1 MNRKFA
7 VIGLVGAVLTTLAAL
22 AVAAL
27 IEPAS
32 DVSDEMWSYPLT
44 ADAFVPVSVL
54 YAVFHLLV
62 LVGMLAVVAAMGPN
76 RAGRIGAI
84 LATVGT
90 LVLFL
95 AEFASIPIADQRLDD
110 TGPQVVG
117 AVFGLGVALTAIGLL
132 VAGVAVLRS
141 GQWDGWRR
149 YAPLGAGIWSLVMIG
164 LSMTSAL
171 PIGVAIYGVTLVV
184 LFAAVYPRT
193 TATATEARL
202 RARVDH

>member
-1 MNRKFA
+1 MNRKLA
-7 VIGLVGAVLTTLAAL
+7 VIGLVGAVLTTLS
-22 AVAAL
+22 AVAIAAL

-44 ADAFVPVSVL
+44 TDAFVPASIL

-62 LVGMLAVVAAMGPN
+62 LAGMLAVVAAMGHN
-76 RAGRIGAI
+76 RAGRIGAWI
-84 LATVGT
+84 ATAGT
-90 LVLFL
+90 FVLFL

-110 TGPQVVG
+110 TGPQLVG
-117 AVFGLGVALTAIGLL
+117 AFFGLGVALTAIGLL

-171 PIGVAIYGVTLVV
+171 PIGVAIYGVTLFV
-184 LFAAVYPRT
+184 LFAAVYPQDK
-193 TATATEARL
+193 ATSTEARL

>member
-1 MNRKFA
+1 
-7 VIGLVGAVLTTLAAL
+7 LAAL

-62 LVGMLAVVAAMGPN
+62 LVGMLAVVAAMGRN